1 MLKTL
6 SGLIRLGSAVV
17 HTRAETGTD
26 KEELNPVF
34 HYDDI
39 GARADVVRLGAAGRE
54 TRADSPDGFLELIP
68 VQRWEMG
75 GASR

>member
-17 HTRAETGTD
+17 HTRAETGSE

-54 TRADSPDGFLELIP
+54 TRADCPDGFLELIP
-68 VQRWEMG
+68 VQRWEMN

>member
-6 SGLIRLGSAVV
+6 SGPIRLGSAAI
-17 HTRAETGTD
+17 HTRAETGSQ
-26 KEELNPVF
+26 KAELNPVF

-39 GARADVVRLGAAGRE
+39 GARADMVRLGTAGRE
-54 TRADSPDGFLELIP
+54 TRADCPQGLLELIP
-68 VQRWEMG
+68 VQRWEMS

>member
-1 MLKTL
+1 M
-6 SGLIRLGSAVV
+6 
-17 HTRAETGTD
+17 
-26 KEELNPVF
+26 F

-68 VQRWEMG
+68 VQRWEMS